1 MFCLLQCESDK
12 MIVIERGDLVM
23 VFNFHPTSS
32 YTDYKVGCLNNGGCH
47 AGTPATMRVYGRQ
60 AGVFE

>member
-1 MFCLLQCESDK
+1 